1 MRTPFT
7 GVGTALVSPFT
18 RGGSLDEAAVRRL
31 GRRQIEAGVHFLCP
45 CGTTGESP
53 TLTDAEKVR
62 TVEILV
68 EGFMDDP
75 FYVWTTPGETAR
87 RALLES
93 MFEVA
98 VDAAD
103 EQGFLQLDERGVA
116 ILVPPGR
123 ELYDGK
129 KAAQQQELIRK
140 AFHRSS
146 TLLDDYR
153 LRLRSA
159 DPEPA
164 GCWYLAY
171 LAVPASKRCRGSG
184 TSIMKDILAQTAGTP
199 MRLHTGRP
207 SVLGF
212 YEKFGLKVI
221 AVTPCELDGPLVY
234 TLEGRPGESDARSAL
249 PALPVTASVR
259 YEYLRLWRPGLPGFC
274 ERAGR
279 PSGSGSCRAAGQGV
293 LGSAGWMPVQW
304 FRLMAFLCVMISRGG
319 RRAGPGAASL
329 T

>member
-1 MRTPFT
+1 
-7 GVGTALVSPFT
+7 
-18 RGGSLDEAAVRRL
+18 
-31 GRRQIEAGVHFLCP
+31 
-45 CGTTGESP
+45 
-53 TLTDAEKVR
+53 
-62 TVEILV
+62 
-68 EGFMDDP
+68 MDDP
-75 FYVWTTPGETAR
+75 FFVWTTPDETAR
-87 RALLES
+87 GALLES

-207 SVLGF
+207 SVLRF

-234 TLEGRPGESDARSAL
+234 TLEGRPGESHARSAL
-249 PALPVTASVR
+249 SAFACDRKCSIWVSAVMAAWSAGVL
-259 YEYLRLWRPGLPGFC
+259 
-274 ERAGR
+274 RAG
-279 PSGSGSCRAAGQGV
+279 
-293 LGSAGWMPVQW
+293 
-304 FRLMAFLCVMISRGG
+304 
-319 RRAGPGAASL
+319 GPGPSAMFL
-329 T
+329 FG